1 LEYFLGR
8 AKLDGSL
15 SLNDHD
21 GSAFL
26 HELSELYAVAYEN
39 NPVLDRS
46 LLQVQLTPIIHGTPS
61 DDRVVYLLKQAG
73 FQWRW
78 NKILNFAREQQSC
91 EGFEEIRVQLLQP
104 SSAVQS

>member
-26 HELSELYAVAYEN
+26 HELSELYAVAYKN
-39 NPVLDRS
+39 SPVLDRFS
-46 LLQVQLTPIIHGTPS
+46 LQLQLTPIIQGTPS

-73 FQWRW
+73 FQRRW
-78 NKILNFAREQQSC
+78 NKILEFAREQQSY

-104 SSAVQS
+104 GSAGQS